1 MKLIC
6 KKEALDDK
14 GNKVMNFTQGVIYDF
29 EEISDPKGW
38 ETTDDNGNKEVF
50 FNLDLMF
57 KPIYIGL
64 LF

>member
-6 KKEALDDK
+6 KKETEFDEHGK
-14 GNKVMNFTQGVIYDF
+14 KIMNFTKGVIYNF

-50 FNLDLMF
+50 FNTEIMF
-57 KPIYIGL
+57 EQYQK
-64 LF
+64 